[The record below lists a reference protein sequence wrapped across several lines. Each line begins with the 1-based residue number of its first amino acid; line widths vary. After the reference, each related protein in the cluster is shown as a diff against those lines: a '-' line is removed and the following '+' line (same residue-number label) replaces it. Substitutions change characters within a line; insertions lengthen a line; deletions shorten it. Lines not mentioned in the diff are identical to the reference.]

1 MFVLVTNLRCQVVD
15 AGLRP
20 DLNGQVF
27 GNNRDRDIEVAQ
39 SQNGFLIET
48 GGPHPDESVAR
59 AVGFMVKPTGV

>member
-1 MFVLVTNLRCQVVD
+1 VVD
-15 AGLRP
+15 STTAEGEQYIIKKGYC
-20 DLNGQVF
+20 LNGQVF

-48 GGPHPDESVAR
+48 GGSHPDESVAR